1 MAAGD
6 IHVKTV
12 PPLSAVAEYTI
23 RNEYGND
30 VTLSEK
36 SIARDPA
43 LLTIY
48 INQQQNAS
56 PAKTLLQV
64 LDGGNRLTLIFK
76 ES

>member
-1 MAAGD
+1 MATGD
-6 IHVKTV
+6 ITVKVV
-12 PPLSAVAEYTI
+12 PPLSATAEYTI

-48 INQQQNAS
+48 INEQRAATSSN
-56 PAKTLLQV
+56 LIQV
-64 LDGGNRLTLIFK
+64 LDGGNRLTLILS
-76 ES
+76 EN

>member
-6 IHVKTV
+6 ITVKVV
-12 PPLSAVAEYTI
+12 PPLSAVAQYTI

-30 VTLSEK
+30 VILSEK

-48 INQQQNAS
+48 INEQRAATSSNLIQI
-56 PAKTLLQV
+56 
-64 LDGGNRLTLIFK
+64 LDGGNRLTLILS
-76 ES
+76 EN

>member
-1 MAAGD
+1 MASGD
-6 IHVKTV
+6 ITVKVV
-12 PPLSAVAEYTI
+12 PPLSAVAQYTV

-48 INQQQNAS
+48 INEQRAATSSN
-56 PAKTLLQV
+56 LIQV
-64 LDGGNRLTLIFK
+64 LDGGNRLTLILQ
-76 ES
+76 EN

>member
-6 IHVKTV
+6 ITVKVV
-12 PPLSAVAEYTI
+12 PPLSAVAEYTV
-23 RNEYGND
+23 RNEYGNE

-48 INQQQNAS
+48 INEQRAAAS
-56 PAKTLLQV
+56 ANLIQV
-64 LDGGNRLTLIFK
+64 LDGGNRLTLILQ
-76 ES
+76 EN

>member
-6 IHVKTV
+6 ITVKVV

-23 RNEYGND
+23 RNEYGNN

-48 INQQQNAS
+48 INEQRAAAS
-56 PAKTLLQV
+56 ANLIQV
-64 LDGGNRLTLIFK
+64 LDGGNRLTLILQ
-76 ES
+76 EN